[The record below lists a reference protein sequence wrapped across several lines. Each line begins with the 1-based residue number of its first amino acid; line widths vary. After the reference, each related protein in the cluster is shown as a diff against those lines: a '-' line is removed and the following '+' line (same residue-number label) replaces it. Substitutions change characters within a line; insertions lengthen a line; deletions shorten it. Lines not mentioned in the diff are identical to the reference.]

1 MILNLGITM
10 PVIPALSL
18 NDFELRYYNACHPG
32 LEPGWFTFC
41 TKDQMVK
48 KLLFFILLF
57 SGSAVF
63 SQGLQ
68 NVKEPVFK
76 VGEYLNYRL
85 RYGFITAAEASI
97 KVLETDVKFDN
108 RPVFHLLAEG
118 RTSGSFNVF
127 YKVRNRYDSYV
138 DQENLSPY
146 LYTENIREANYR
158 RSDKA
163 RFYQDEKKVVSNKGT
178 FKGNGQTFD
187 VVSAYFFAR
196 SLDISKLKQGDK
208 FSMDYFLG
216 DGISKLEVQFVGK
229 ERIKTALG
237 TFNCIKFS
245 PSIQPGR
252 IFRKDSKLY
261 LWITDDANRIPVK
274 AHVEILVG
282 SVTLELME
290 ANGLK
295 YPLDLVK

>member
-1 MILNLGITM
+1 MIKIHFL
-10 PVIPALSL
+10 
-18 NDFELRYYNACHPG
+18 
-32 LEPGWFTFC
+32 
-41 TKDQMVK
+41 
-48 KLLFFILLF
+48 FILLTA
-57 SGSAVF
+57 GSTVF
-63 SQGLQ
+63 AQGLQ
-68 NVKEPVFK
+68 NVREPVFK
-76 VGEYLNYRL
+76 TGEYLNYRL

-97 KVLETDVKFDN
+97 KVLETDAKFDD

-118 RTSGSFNVF
+118 RTAGSFNIF

-138 DQENLSPY
+138 DRENLSPY
-146 LYTENIREANYR
+146 LYKENIREANYR

-196 SLDISKLKQGDK
+196 SLDISKLKQGEK

-216 DGISKLEVQFVGK
+216 DGINKLVIQYVGK
-229 ERIKTALG
+229 ERVKTALG

-245 PSIQPGR
+245 PSLQAGR

-282 SVTLELME
+282 SVTLELMT
-290 ANGLK
+290 ADGLK
-295 YPLDLVK
+295 YPLVFK

>member
-1 MILNLGITM
+1 
-10 PVIPALSL
+10 
-18 NDFELRYYNACHPG
+18 
-32 LEPGWFTFC
+32 
-41 TKDQMVK
+41 MVK
-48 KLLFFILLF
+48 KLLFFLLLF
-57 SGSAVF
+57 SASSAF

-76 VGEYLNYRL
+76 VGESLSYRL

-97 KVLETDVKFDN
+97 KVLDTNVKFDE

-118 RTSGSFNVF
+118 RTAGSFNIF
-127 YKVRNRYDSYV
+127 YKVKNRYDSYI
-138 DQENLSPY
+138 DKENLSPY

-158 RSDKA
+158 RNDKV
-163 RFYQDEKKVVSNKGT
+163 RFYQNEQKVVSNKGT

-187 VVSAYFFAR
+187 VLSAYFFAR

-216 DGISKLEVQFVGK
+216 DGISKLEVQFVGR

-274 AHVEILVG
+274 AQVEILVG
-282 SVTLELME
+282 SVTLELI
-290 ANGLK
+290 AADGIK
-295 YPLDLVK
+295 YPLGLVK